1 MARTRTAKAKAGKS
15 EGEKSTPAKTARAK
29 TAGAKTAGAKT
40 AARGASRSQAQ
51 GKTNA
56 VKRAADPKA
65 KTPARSKASS
75 SASGTRRKSATGG
88 RRASGGGRRGAARG
102 AARGGWWKRPLKAV
116 LRLGVLAGIWIT
128 GALMVLLAYEATQL
142 PDISNLA
149 SMTRSGGVRLISAD
163 GREFASH
170 GAQHGRPVNAS
181 DLPKELI
188 DALLATED
196 RRFYEHFGVDP
207 ISVARAMVVNLRA
220 GSIRQGGSTLTQQL
234 AKNLFLSPDRSL
246 ERKLQELLLAFWLE
260 ASFSKQQILTIYL
273 NRVYFGA
280 GAYGVDAASRKY
292 FGKRAETLGL
302 YESALLAGLLKAPT
316 RYNPVANPTLSAK
329 RTRQVLLNMV
339 DAELLTQ
346 SRADA
351 ATALRPAIRG
361 TATVSRGHRYFADWA
376 LDRAADY
383 TGPLNDDREVRT
395 TMDRRLQGLVE
406 AAVKA
411 EFAKLADSKKTEA
424 AVVVMGLD
432 GAVLAMVGGR
442 NHAASQFNR
451 ATQALRQPGSAFKPF
466 VYLSALASGYAPD
479 SVIQD
484 SPLEISGWKPRNF
497 DGKFRGPVT
506 LSQALAAS
514 LNVATV
520 RLSESIGRRGTIR
533 LARQLGMTS
542 ALRNEPSLAL
552 GAGEVTVLELTG
564 AYAALANGG
573 YPVEP
578 FGINEIRTRRSGTAY
593 RHRRANLPPVA
604 DATAVA
610 ALDDMLRGVIEGGT
624 GKRAGF
630 GLSAA
635 GKTGTS
641 QDHRDAWFVGYAG
654 DLVAGVW
661 VGRDDARPMKGVTGG
676 GLPARI
682 WSRFMRG
689 AFEKKV
695 AVGG

>member
-1 MARTRTAKAKAGKS
+1 MARTKTAKPKAGSRTEPKA
-15 EGEKSTPAKTARAK
+15 EKSTRAK
-29 TAGAKTAGAKT
+29 TASAKTPSKARPKAGATKP
-40 AARGASRSQAQ
+40 AAKDITASRSKANPKGA
-51 GKTNA
+51 GKPKLSGGAT
-56 VKRAADPKA
+56 KRKF
-65 KTPARSKASS
+65 
-75 SASGTRRKSATGG
+75 ATGG
-88 RRASGGGRRGAARG
+88 RRARGGAGSSGRARRKSWT
-102 AARGGWWKRPLKAV
+102 GWWKRPLKTAA
-116 LRLGVLAGIWIT
+116 RLGILAGIWIT
-128 GALMVLLAYEATQL
+128 GAVMVLLAYEATQL

-149 SMTRSGGVRLISAD
+149 SMTRPGGVRLISAD

-170 GAQHGRPVNAS
+170 GAQHGRPIDAG

-196 RRFYEHFGVDP
+196 RRFNSHFGVDP
-207 ISVARAMVVNLRA
+207 ISIARAMVVNIQA
-220 GSIRQGGSTLTQQL
+220 GTIRQGGSTLTQQL

-280 GAYGVDAASRKY
+280 GAYGVEAAARKY
-292 FGKRAETLGL
+292 FGKPAETLGL

-316 RYNPVANPTLSAK
+316 RYNPVANPELSAK

-339 DAELLTQ
+339 DAELLSQ

-351 ATALRPAIRG
+351 ASALPPTIRG
-361 TATVSRGHRYFADWA
+361 SATVSRGHRYFADWA

-383 TGPLNDDREVRT
+383 TGPLNDDRLIRT
-395 TMDRRLQGLVE
+395 TLDRRLQGLAE

-411 EFAKLADSKKTEA
+411 EFAARSPGARTEA

-466 VYLSALASGYAPD
+466 VYLAALGAGYTPD
-479 SVIQD
+479 SLID
-484 SPLEISGWKPRNF
+484 DTPLEISGWNPRNF
-497 DGKFRGPVT
+497 DGGFRGPVT
-506 LSQALAAS
+506 LRQALAAS

-520 RLSESIGRRGTIR
+520 RLSETIGRRDTIR
-533 LARQLGMTS
+533 LARQLGMTA
-542 ALRNEPSLAL
+542 ALRDRPSLAL
-552 GAGEVTVLELTG
+552 GAGEVTVLELTA

-573 YPVEP
+573 TPVKP
-578 FGINEIRTRRSGTAY
+578 FGITEIETARSGTAY
-593 RHRRANLPPVA
+593 RHRRADLPPVA
-604 DATAVA
+604 APATIA
-610 ALDDMLRGVIEGGT
+610 ALDGMLKEVIRDGT
-624 GKRAGF
+624 GKRAGI
-630 GLSAA
+630 GMSAA

-654 DLVAGVW
+654 DLVAAVW
-661 VGRDDARPMKGVTGG
+661 VGRDDARAMKGVTGG
-676 GLPARI
+676 GLPALI
-682 WSRFMRG
+682 WARFMRG

-695 AVGG
+695 ASGG